1 MYKGYA
7 VKNSIKINYIDNQ
20 ILDSQKT
27 PLIICP
33 GLSEECTD
41 YESIVKTLS
50 DRRCVALSFRGRGN
64 SSNADNGY
72 TLEKH
77 IEDIDLV
84 VNELRL
90 DKFCLMGYSRG
101 VSYALGY
108 VISNLNKIRG
118 LIVGEYPAEHKN
130 MNKGWAKEQMDVYN
144 RHDLSVSITYDVL
157 KSIEIDS
164 KYKDFST
171 DLNKVKCPTLILKGE
186 KEDTLL
192 STYDISKY
200 INNLGSKSIRIEKF
214 SNSGHDI
221 MTSELFQ
228 MIISIKNFLNYIDLT
243 NL

>member
-7 VKNSIKINYIDNQ
+7 IKNSMEINYIDNQ
-20 ILDSQKT
+20 ILDSQKI
-27 PLIICP
+27 PLVICP

-41 YESIVKTLS
+41 YESIIKTLS

-64 SSNADNGY
+64 SSNADDGY

-77 IEDIDLV
+77 IEDIELV
-84 VNELRL
+84 ANDLRL

-108 VISNLNKIRG
+108 AISNLNKIRG

-144 RHDLSVSITYDVL
+144 RHDLSVFITYDVL
-157 KSIEIDS
+157 KNIEIDS

-192 STYDISKY
+192 SKCDISKY

-228 MIISIKNFLNYIDLT
+228 MILSIKNFLNYIDST